1 MFLHYLLGVALVA
14 AVAYAMYKHLTVS
27 DIKAEL
33 AKIESEIAS
42 GALATEVKSLFA
54 TAVARLKALL

>member
-1 MFLHYLLGVALVA
+1 
-14 AVAYAMYKHLTVS
+14 MYKHLTVS

-42 GALATEVKSLFA
+42 GALAAEVKSLFA